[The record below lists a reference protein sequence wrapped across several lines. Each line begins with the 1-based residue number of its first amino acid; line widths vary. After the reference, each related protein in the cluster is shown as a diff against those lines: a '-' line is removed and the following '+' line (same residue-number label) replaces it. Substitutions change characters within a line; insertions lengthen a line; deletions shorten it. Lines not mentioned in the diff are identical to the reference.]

1 MKKTILTQVFFFLV
15 IHVFGQTGL
24 LYDFNSNV
32 LDPGWQT
39 SASTKLTMT
48 NTNAELKVGISS
60 VGTSY
65 ENISFSF
72 SAIDITKNPI
82 VKISIKNATAF
93 NLRMD
98 LADVNGKATNA
109 VVNSKAVAIN
119 SAYTVYSFDF
129 TGKFN
134 QSVPNSSVVDASKI
148 AKVVLFFNPGGPNYT
163 GTVYF
168 DDLTIA
174 DPIPYFSGSIRV
186 NQVGYELTGPKTAI
200 LESTVNALSITT
212 FDLINAS
219 NAVVFSG
226 TLTNNG
232 PVAGWKNRFFWTADF
247 SAFKT
252 AGTYRLKIGS
262 KTSYPFD
269 IASSLLFNKTAFSIV
284 DFFKGMRSTLTGDH
298 SLPFN
303 GTRTDKADVYGG
315 WRDAAG
321 DPGKHMSHLSYSN
334 YFSPQQ
340 IPFVVWSLLKSYEM
354 NVSSFSAKS
363 TALLAESAWGADYL
377 LRNIDKAGYLYLSV
391 FDDWGAAGSIR
402 QITEWGASGVGNDG
416 VRSPNYQAAMRE
428 GAGMAI
434 AALARSSRMKV
445 TGDSTPAQYLRGA
458 IKLYDHLKSPGNGYA
473 TKNLEYCNNHVEN
486 IIDEYCGL
494 MAAVELYKTTSTAQ
508 YLTDASAFADKIMA
522 RLNTQGWFRS
532 DDAGKRPFYHAAD
545 EGLPLIALSE
555 YMDIDK
561 SKNTTILNTFS
572 ASMKWYFQISKE
584 VVNPFSYVREYGAPC
599 STGVLQ
605 TPRKAFFIPHVN
617 ETDYWWQGENARI
630 ASMSTAFLM
639 LSKKLNSGFNIGADS
654 VSAMAI
660 SQLDWILGKNPYDVS
675 MMTGLGVNTYPNYTS
690 GPGNIVGGI
699 CNGITA
705 DNTDETEI
713 AWMPFAT
720 TDWQNWRWIEQ
731 WLPHDAWFLLAVST
745 METIQKNPAPVA
757 SFASPSFVCKGAPL
771 PFSNNSTGTISSYAW
786 DFGVGAT
793 PSTSTSAGTQ
803 NVSWSSEGSK
813 TVVLTVTGPGGS
825 TSKTVTITVNPL
837 PAQPSIMAMGTSL
850 MSSSAPSYQWTMNG
864 TNITGATGQNYS
876 PTQSNSYAVV
886 VGNTTGCTATSAPY
900 SFIVTGIKG
909 KNDLPTMIYPN
920 PFSIELN
927 CTFTGWGLLKLYD
940 VTGRQLLEQK
950 GNNQMIVDTKE
961 LPKGIYFIEL
971 KIADKIAY
979 SKMMKE

>member
-1 MKKTILTQVFFFLV
+1 MKKILLSPLFFFLV
-15 IHVFGQTGL
+15 LCAFGQTGL

-32 LDPGWQT
+32 LDPGWQS
-39 SASTKLTMT
+39 SASTKISMT
-48 NTNAELKVGISS
+48 NTNAELNVGVSGAG
-60 VGTSY
+60 VSY
-65 ENISFSF
+65 ENISFAF
-72 SAIDITKNPI
+72 SAVDITKNPI
-82 VKISIKNATAF
+82 VKISIKNASAF
-93 NLRMD
+93 NLRID
-98 LADVNGKATNA
+98 LADVNGKSTNA
-109 VVNSKAVAIN
+109 LVNAKAIAIN
-119 SAYTVYSFDF
+119 GAYTVYSFDF

-134 QSVPNSSVVDASKI
+134 QSIPSSSVVDASKI
-148 AKVVLFFNPGGPNYT
+148 SKVILFFNAGGPGYT
-163 GTVYF
+163 GTVYL
-168 DDLTIA
+168 DNLTIGDA
-174 DPIPYFSGSIRV
+174 IPYFSGSIRV
-186 NQVGYELTGPKTAI
+186 NQVGYELTGPKTAV
-200 LESTVNALSITT
+200 LESTVNAISVST

-219 NAVVFSG
+219 NAVVYSG

-232 PVAGWKNRFFWTADF
+232 PVAGWKNRFFWTANF
-247 SAFKT
+247 SAFQT

-262 KTSYPFD
+262 KTSYSFE
-269 IASSLLFNKTAFSIV
+269 IGSSLLFNKTAFSIV

-321 DPGKHMSHLSYSN
+321 DPGKHMSHLSFAN
-334 YFSPQQ
+334 YFNPQQ

-354 NVSSFSAKS
+354 NVPSFSAKS

-391 FDDWGAAGSIR
+391 FDDWGATGSIR
-402 QITEWGASGVGNDG
+402 QITEWGASGVGNDA
-416 VRSPNYQAAMRE
+416 VRSPNYQSAMRE

-445 TGDSTPAQYLRGA
+445 TGDSTPAQYIRGA

-473 TKNLEYCNNHVEN
+473 TKNLEYCNNHMEN

-494 MAAVELYKTTSTAQ
+494 LAAVELYKTTGTAQ
-508 YLTDASAFADKIMA
+508 YLSDASAFADKIML
-522 RLNTQGWFRS
+522 RLNVQGWLRS

-561 SKNTTILNTFS
+561 TKNTSILNTFT

-584 VVNPFSYVREYGAPC
+584 VVNPFSYVREYGAPA
-599 STGVLQ
+599 SAGVLQ
-605 TPRKAFFIPHVN
+605 TPRKAFFMPHVN

-675 MMTGLGVNTYPNYTS
+675 MMTGLGVNSYPNYIS
-690 GPGNIVGGI
+690 GPGNLPGGI

-713 AWMPFAT
+713 AWMPFAV

-745 METIQKNPAPVA
+745 IETIQKNPAPV
-757 SFASPSFVCKGAPL
+757 
-771 PFSNNSTGTISSYAW
+771 
-786 DFGVGAT
+786 
-793 PSTSTSAGTQ
+793 
-803 NVSWSSEGSK
+803 
-813 TVVLTVTGPGGS
+813 VTF
-825 TSKTVTITVNPL
+825 T
-837 PAQPSIMAMGTSL
+837 
-850 MSSSAPSYQWTMNG
+850 SSAS
-864 TNITGATGQNYS
+864 S
-876 PTQSNSYAVV
+876 V
-886 VGNTTGCTATSAPY
+886 
-900 SFIVTGIKG
+900 
-909 KNDLPTMIYPN
+909 DLKSMPYPN
-920 PFSIELN
+920 PFSNEIN
-927 CTFTGWGLLKLYD
+927 CSFIGAGSLSLMDITG
-940 VTGRQLLEQK
+940 QILLEQK
-950 GNNQMIVDTKE
+950 GTEHMSLDTKD
-961 LPKGIYFIEL
+961 LPKGLYFIEL

-979 SKMMKE
+979 SKVVKEE